1 MLRKCFRTTLLA
13 WRQLVKE
20 KTRLAIAVV
29 GIAFANILICAQMG
43 FEASLFDSSTAPQR
57 GLDADLVV
65 VSSHFK
71 SVYSVK
77 NFSRERLYQALGFAE
92 VESVSPLYMGY
103 GKWRNPQTRR
113 IQSIL
118 VFGTDPRTTAFKFP
132 EVHQNRSQ
140 LQKLNTVLFDQA
152 SIPEFGPIAT
162 LFQQQSTV
170 ETELND
176 VSIRVVGLFILGAS
190 FGAYGNAITS
200 DSTFLHLF
208 PDHHPNQIQIG
219 LIQLKPGADAQ
230 QIAKILTD
238 DLPDDVMIL
247 TKEDFARVEKAYWAK
262 TTPIGFIFG
271 LGVIVS
277 FIVGIAIVYQIIY
290 ADVADHLPQ
299 YSMLKAIGYSDRY
312 LIVVLI
318 QEALLLAVLGYIP
331 GFIVSLG
338 LYQLAAAA
346 TMLPMFMTIERSVTV
361 FVLTVAM
368 CLISTASTMRKLNS
382 ADPADVF

>member
-219 LIQLKPGADAQ
+219 LIQVKPGADAQ